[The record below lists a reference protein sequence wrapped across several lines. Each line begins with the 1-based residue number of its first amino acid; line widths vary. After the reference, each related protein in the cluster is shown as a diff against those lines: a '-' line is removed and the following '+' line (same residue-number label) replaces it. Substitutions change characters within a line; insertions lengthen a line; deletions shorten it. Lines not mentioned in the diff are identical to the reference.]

1 MKRLSI
7 VAALVAI
14 VVAVPL
20 SIGSSHREAP
30 LTSID
35 PTADDTDV
43 YAYTAKDAQDSLT
56 VVANWVPF
64 EDPAGGP
71 NFYKF
76 DQRARY
82 YINVDNTGDGK
93 ADVRYRFKFR
103 DKYENGGSS
112 FLYALPGV
120 SSIDDPKL
128 LQKQF
133 YDVERLSYGY
143 AKSASSSKKGRKHSR
158 KHKKSKAKHRSK
170 RRVLR
175 SVRTVARN
183 IPVAPNNVGP
193 KTISPA
199 NYTKIANQAITELPG
214 GGKVFAGQRDDPFF
228 VDLGA
233 TFDGINLEG
242 RAAQK
247 KAVDDLAGYA
257 VHSIVLQV
265 PEERVTRDGDEVES
279 AKDRNAVVGV
289 WASTER
295 RRVSV
300 LSSHNGDD
308 GDDYVQVSRL
318 GNPLVNEVVIPVG
331 KKDQFNRTTPD
342 RDAEL
347 YGGFV
352 VKPEL
357 AAVLNLLFN
366 VGAPET
372 NRLDIVQ
379 AVLQG
384 LPGLN
389 QQGKNPKPVDTIKLN
404 LGVPPAASPNP
415 LGALGGDLAGYP
427 NGRRLTDDVV
437 DIAIQVVAGEL
448 ADPKVL
454 GADACK
460 APAKC
465 PNPTDLGDGVPGND
479 KAFSDKF
486 PYLAEP
492 NSGLESRIK
501 KDYATP

>member
-1 MKRLSI
+1 MRKLLLALA
-7 VAALVAI
+7 VLAASAI
-14 VVAVPL
+14 AVPL
-20 SIGSSHREAP
+20 GFSSSHREAP
-30 LTSID
+30 GISLD
-35 PTADDTDV
+35 PSADNTDT
-43 YAYTAKDAQDSLT
+43 YAWTAKDAPGALT
-56 VVANWVPF
+56 IAADWIPGEVPAN
-64 EDPAGGP
+64 GP
-71 NFYKF
+71 NFHSF
-76 DQRARY
+76 DDRARY
-82 YINVDNTGDGK
+82 YVHIDNTGDGRP
-93 ADVRYRFKFR
+93 DVSYRFRFKTKVR
-103 DKYENGGSS
+103 NKES
-112 FLYALPGV
+112 FLYALPGA
-120 SSIDDPKL
+120 SGYSDPKL
-128 LQKQF
+128 NVIQRYSIDRVTYRGK
-133 YDVERLSYGY
+133 
-143 AKSASSSKKGRKHSR
+143 SR
-158 KHKKSKAKHRSK
+158 KEH
-170 RRVLR
+170 V
-175 SVRTVARN
+175 TTIARGL
-183 IPVAPNNVGP
+183 PVAPPNIGP
-193 KTISPA
+193 KTFP
-199 NYTKIANQAITELPG
+199 NYDTFVSGAIRSLNDGTI
-214 GGKVFAGQRDDPFF
+214 VFAGQRDDPFF

-233 TFDGINLEG
+233 TFDGLNVRKLTGNQGEG
-242 RAAQK
+242 K
-247 KAVDDLAGYA
+247 DDLSGYN
-257 VHSIVLQV
+257 VHSTVLQI
-265 PEERVTRDGDEVES
+265 PERLVTRNHQAVAGAD
-279 AKDRNAVVGV
+279 AANAVVGV
-289 WASTER
+289 WSTTER
-295 RRVSV
+295 RRLQVSG
-300 LSSHNGDD
+300 SRASHG
-308 GDDYVQVSRL
+308 GWVQVSRL

-448 ADPKVL
+448 ADPTVL

>member
-1 MKRLSI
+1 M
-7 VAALVAI
+7 
-14 VVAVPL
+14 
-20 SIGSSHREAP
+20 
-30 LTSID
+30 
-35 PTADDTDV
+35 
-43 YAYTAKDAQDSLT
+43 
-56 VVANWVPF
+56 
-64 EDPAGGP
+64 
-71 NFYKF
+71 
-76 DQRARY
+76 
-82 YINVDNTGDGK
+82 
-93 ADVRYRFKFR
+93 
-103 DKYENGGSS
+103 
-112 FLYALPGV
+112 
-120 SSIDDPKL
+120 
-128 LQKQF
+128 
-133 YDVERLSYGY
+133 
-143 AKSASSSKKGRKHSR
+143 
-158 KHKKSKAKHRSK
+158 
-170 RRVLR
+170 
-175 SVRTVARN
+175 
-183 IPVAPNNVGP
+183 
-193 KTISPA
+193 
-199 NYTKIANQAITELPG
+199 
-214 GGKVFAGQRDDPFF
+214 FAGQRDDPFF
-228 VDLGA
+228 VDLGM

-242 RAAQK
+242 RGPGK
-247 KAVDDLAGYA
+247 GVDDLAGYG

-265 PEERVTRDGDEVES
+265 PEEKVTRDGDEVDS
-279 AKDRNAVVGV
+279 AKDSNAVVGV

-295 RRVSV
+295 KRVSV
-300 LSSHNGDD
+300 LASHNDDDD

-331 KKDQFNRTTPD
+331 KKDMFNRTTPD

-347 YGGFV
+347 YGQYV

-357 AAVLNLLFN
+357 AGILNLLFN

-404 LGVPPAASPNP
+404 LGTAPAANPNP

-427 NGRRLTDDVV
+427 NGRRLTDDVT

-454 GADACK
+454 GANACK

-465 PNPTDLGDGVPGND
+465 PNPTDLGDGVPAND
-479 KAFSDKF
+479 KPFLSTF

-492 NSGLESRIK
+492 TSGFDSRIK